1 MKDTAFCLVKSMVVC
16 QDCGD
21 SLNEAVY
28 KSLMY
33 FIGENRMKS
42 SMLSYIE
49 VSKMIDRAQT
59 FCIIHVV
66 DVHRVNWCGDIIPG
80 PRS

>member
-1 MKDTAFCLVKSMVVC
+1 MVGC
-16 QDCGD
+16 QDYGD
-21 SLNEAVY
+21 SLNDAVY
-28 KSLMY
+28 KPLKY

-59 FCIIHVV
+59 SCINHVV
-66 DVHRVNWCGDIIPG
+66 TVHQVIHWGDIIPG